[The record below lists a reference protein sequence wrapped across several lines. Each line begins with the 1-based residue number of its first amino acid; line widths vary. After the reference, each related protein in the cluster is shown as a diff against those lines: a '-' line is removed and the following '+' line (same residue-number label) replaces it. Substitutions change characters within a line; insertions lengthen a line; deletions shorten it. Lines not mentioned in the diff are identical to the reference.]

1 MRSVDEFEKLIEQA
15 YATESQKDLE
25 ALANWFL
32 QYNNYDYGGEFYNID
47 GSRGLKIVKTEKED
61 GTVETTY
68 QLIDFDDLDD
78 EDEDEDA

>member
-15 YATESQKDLE
+15 YATESQEDLK

-47 GSRGLKIVKTEKED
+47 GSRGLKIVEEEQPD
-61 GTVETTY
+61 GSTKTTY
-68 QLIDFDDLDD
+68 KLIDFDDLDD
-78 EDEDEDA
+78 EDEDEE

>member
-15 YATESQKDLE
+15 YATESQEDLK

-47 GSRGLKIVKTEKED
+47 GSRGLKIETEEQPD
-61 GTVETTY
+61 GTTKTTY
-68 QLIDFDDLDD
+68 KLINFDDLDD
-78 EDEDEDA
+78 DEEDE

>member
-15 YATESQKDLE
+15 YATESQEDLK

-47 GSRGLKIVKTEKED
+47 GSRGLKIETEEQSD
-61 GTVETTY
+61 GTTKTTY
-68 QLIDFDDLDD
+68 KLINFDDLDD
-78 EDEDEDA
+78 DEEDE

>member
-15 YATESQKDLE
+15 YATESQEDLK

-47 GSRGLKIVKTEKED
+47 GSRGLKIETEEQPG
-61 GTVETTY
+61 GTTKTTY
-68 QLIDFDDLDD
+68 KLINFDDLDD
-78 EDEDEDA
+78 DEEDE